1 VTFDLENTGSS
12 TVTIS
17 EIKVESTSKRGP
29 RPMKVKWDGGA
40 TEFKRTNGAGK
51 LDQTLDI
58 PNTSPVPLNTT
69 ATISAGNTA
78 PFELGQFKQDDGTS
92 ADMSSTTDVTIIIVF
107 DDGTEER
114 YSFTT

>member
-17 EIKVESTSKRGP
+17 EIKVESTSQSQAT
-29 RPMKVKWDGGA
+29 KVEWDGGA

-69 ATISAGNTA
+69 ATIGAGNTA

-92 ADMSSTTDVTIIIVF
+92 VDMSSGQDITILIVF

-114 YSFTT
+114 YTFTT